1 MPSNRSTAIYLVL
14 IILALSSFAGLDY
27 LEWKKGNPAYL
38 FSALEKKA
46 KKVEEEV
53 ELPHESLGDI
63 VLRYASEL
71 GVTDQAIS
79 QYRDN
84 EGILHMMVE
93 LKPEQYLDLE
103 TNLDNEFNQIKATTT
118 KKQREQAEDKKYHL
132 WRIQSKD
139 KQLLSLLISIQV
151 EPIAT
156 PPLQPEA
163 RPQLAKSRIAIIMDD
178 LGNSLEAIQ
187 QICALNEDITVA
199 ILPFRPVSNET
210 ARIARENNLE
220 VILHLPLESLNN
232 VSDNNQTVGIIH
244 SGMSKE
250 EITAAVLENLG
261 QVPYIEGVNT
271 HMGSKITSDEEL
283 MRIVLDQIKDKGL
296 YFIDS
301 RTTARSL
308 AYNLASQMGIPSGV
322 RHVFLDSEVDEDFI
336 KSQLFLLFQ
345 QAKKNGMAIGICHPY
360 PETFKVL
367 RENLFLVNE
376 YDLETVFASEVV
388 Q

>member
-1 MPSNRSTAIYLVL
+1 MPSNKFTPIYLVL
-14 IILALSSFAGLDY
+14 ILLALVCFAGLDY
-27 LEWKKGNPAYL
+27 IEWKKGNPAYL
-38 FSALEKKA
+38 FTALEKQIEKD
-46 KKVEEEV
+46 EPD
-53 ELPHESLGDI
+53 LPPEPLGDI
-63 VLRYASEL
+63 VLRNTAEL
-71 GVTDQAIS
+71 GISEQSIS

-93 LKPEQYLDLE
+93 LKPEQYPELE
-103 TNLDNEFNQIKATTT
+103 TLLDQELNRIKASAT
-118 KKQREQAEDKKYHL
+118 KKQREQAEDKQYYL
-132 WRIQSKD
+132 WRIQSRD

-151 EPIAT
+151 EPSE
-156 PPLQPEA
+156 PLPAETKV

-178 LGNSLEAIQ
+178 MGNSMAAIQ
-187 QICALNEDITVA
+187 EICDLNEDITVA
-199 ILPFRPVSNET
+199 ILPYSPLSIET

-232 VSDNNQTVGIIH
+232 VYDNNRTVGIIH
-244 SGMSKE
+244 SGMSPE

-271 HMGSKITSDEEL
+271 HMGSKITSNEEL

-322 RHVFLDSEVDEDFI
+322 RHVFLDSEADEDFI

-367 RENLFLVNE
+367 RENLSLVNE
-376 YDLETVFASEVV
+376 YELETVFASEVV